1 MAYTFVSQ
9 DIGLPPI
16 ASTVSASAV
25 SLTQGATTV
34 YPVTAALRPEKMLGK
49 IVTARDPVYGEG
61 EFIFLKG
68 VASTVVGDWVG
79 YSPALGTSVRAIAN
93 GTYPLA
99 VAMSACN
106 TTTKYGWYQ
115 ISGVAQ
121 ANGLT
126 SITHTSG
133 FLALTGTAGSLDD
146 ASVIGDHVY
155 NARKTTTVHV
165 VGTFLDTYNI
175 ARPFSTNLVTVRN

>member
-1 MAYTFVSQ
+1 MAFKAVEPFVVAQ
-9 DIGLPPI
+9 AIN
-16 ASTVSASAV
+16 ATST
-25 SLTQGATTV
+25 TQLHPLGTIV
-34 YPVTAALRPEKMLGK
+34 RAADSTLGH
-49 IVTARDPVYGEG
+49 G
-61 EFIFLKG
+61 EFVYLKG

-79 YSPALGTSVRAIAN
+79 YSPALGTSVRAAAN
-93 GTYPLA
+93 GNYPLA

-115 ISGVAQ
+115 ISGVAS

-126 SITHTSG
+126 SITHSSG
-133 FLALTGTAGSLDD
+133 FLWLTATAGSVDD
-146 ASVIGDHVY
+146 ASVIGDAVI

-175 ARPFSTNLVTVRN
+175 NRPFTDNRVNLSN

>member
-1 MAYTFVSQ
+1 MAFYPLNGGIGVQ
-9 DIGLPPI
+9 DIHTK
-16 ASTVSASAV
+16 ST
-25 SLTQGATTV
+25 TQKH
-34 YPVTAALRPEKMLGK
+34 PLGQ
-49 IVTARDPVYGEG
+49 IIQANDSTYGVG
-61 EFIFLKG
+61 EFIYLKG
-68 VASTVVGDWVG
+68 VASTAVGDWIG

-99 VAMSACN
+99 VAMTTN
-106 TTTKYGWYQ
+106 TTTTSYAWYQ

-126 SITHTSG
+126 SITHSSG

-165 VGTFLDTYNI
+165 VGTFLDIYNI
-175 ARPFSTNLVTVRN
+175 SRPFSTNLVSVRN

>member
-1 MAYTFVSQ
+1 MAWTFTSKDV
-9 DIGLPPI
+9 GLPAI
-16 ASTVSASAV
+16 GVAHTATG

-34 YPVTAALRPEKMLGK
+34 YPASAKPRIPGNLLGK
-49 IVTARDPVYGEG
+49 IVDATDPTYGNG

-68 VASTVVGDWVG
+68 VGSTAIGDWVG
-79 YSPALGTSVRAIAN
+79 YSPALGTSVRATAN

-99 VAMSACN
+99 VATAACD

-115 ISGVAQ
+115 ISGIAR

-146 ASVIGDHVY
+146 ASVIGDHVF
-155 NARKTTTVHV
+155 NARKTATVHV
-165 VGTFLDTYNI
+165 VVTFLDTYNI
-175 ARPFSTNLVTVRN
+175 NRPFTTTVVTVRN

>member
-1 MAYTFVSQ
+1 MAWTFMENT
-9 DIGLPPI
+9 IGLPPI
-16 ASTVSASAV
+16 TSTEA
-25 SLTQGATTV
+25 ATTTV
-34 YPVTAALRPEKMLGK
+34 IGGTTVTNLPWKLCDIQKAS
-49 IVTARDPVYGEG
+49 DPTYGVG
-61 EFIFLKG
+61 EFIYLKG
-68 VASTVVGDWVG
+68 VASTAAGDWVG

-99 VAMSACN
+99 VAMAACN

-115 ISGVAQ
+115 ISGVAV
-121 ANGLT
+121 ALGLT
-126 SITHTSG
+126 SITHSSG
-133 FLALTGTAGSLDD
+133 FLALTGSAGALDD

-175 ARPFSTNLVTVRN
+175 SRPFTTNLVTVRN